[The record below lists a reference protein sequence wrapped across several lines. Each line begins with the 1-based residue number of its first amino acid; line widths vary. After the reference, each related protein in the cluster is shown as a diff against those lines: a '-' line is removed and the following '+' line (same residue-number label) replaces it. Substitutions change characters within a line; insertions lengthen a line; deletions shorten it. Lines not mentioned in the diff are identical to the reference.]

1 VYLIEPVYWLNR
13 CSSFL
18 FGSLFSIAI
27 SLSVIGRIL
36 GLHPFSGVTF
46 TVFCCRFMSIHFSIF
61 ASPMRMA
68 VSFSSCRVVAVVF
81 PVDAISWSIS
91 VSKGMNGSVS
101 SVLYF
106 GCFHVNPK

>member
-1 VYLIEPVYWLNR
+1 
-13 CSSFL
+13 
-18 FGSLFSIAI
+18 
-27 SLSVIGRIL
+27 
-36 GLHPFSGVTF
+36 
-46 TVFCCRFMSIHFSIF
+46 
-61 ASPMRMA
+61 MRMA